1 MSLNKVWLSF
11 VDYRP
16 DPAEPDRDRI
26 ALGCILEVGLRG
38 GREREVVLAARE
50 ELTKSELGLMD
61 GIGREML
68 VRPSVFLNQEFRQ
81 FLKGHSE
88 PVPFGKG
95 GILAAFARKHRWSL
109 HMTPP
114 LLVRI
119 ERHLSQTNREAL
131 LTVCDDLLIAHALGK
146 DVPLTRPLRAKR
158 IVSDDWRAQVP
169 PAWQIAHSSWVASG
183 HSRAQF

>member
-26 ALGCILEVGLRG
+26 ALGCILEAGLRG
-38 GREREVVLAARE
+38 GREREIVLTGRV
-50 ELTKSELGLMD
+50 ELTESELGRMD

-68 VRPSVFLNQEFRQ
+68 GQPSAFLNQEFRR
-81 FLKGHSE
+81 FLDEHSE
-88 PVPFGKG
+88 PVPFEKG
-95 GILAAFARKHRWSL
+95 GVLAAFTRKHRWSL
-109 HMTPP
+109 HVTPP
-114 LLVRI
+114 RLVRI

-131 LTVCDDLLIAHALGK
+131 VTVCDDLLIARALGK
-146 DVPLTRPLRAKR
+146 EVPLTMPLRAKR

-169 PAWQIAHSSWVASG
+169 PAWQIAHSSWVAPG